1 MEGKKELMG
10 KTNKGF
16 DIYKINGST
25 YIMDVLIANKTY
37 KLADDFVPS
46 DTYKLSEG
54 VDTHCANCINNT
66 AYRAWLDL
74 KNAAAKEGHNL
85 WIQSGY
91 RPFSLQ
97 VKLYN
102 NYVSMDGKE
111 AADTYSSRPG
121 HSEHQTGLSFDLNT
135 ITNSFINT
143 PECKWVND
151 NCYKFGYIIRFPK
164 NKEKETGYM
173 YEPWHLRYVGTD
185 LAFKLYNNGDWLSL
199 EDYFGITSTY
209 H

>member
-1 MEGKKELMG
+1 
-10 KTNKGF
+10 
-16 DIYKINGST
+16 
-25 YIMDVLIANKTY
+25 
-37 KLADDFVPS
+37 
-46 DTYKLSEG
+46 
-54 VDTHCANCINNT
+54 
-66 AYRAWLDL
+66 
-74 KNAAAKEGHNL
+74 
-85 WIQSGY
+85 
-91 RPFSLQ
+91 
-97 VKLYN
+97 
-102 NYVSMDGKE
+102 MDGKE